1 VAKQIIL
8 DANILIRAVLGSKVS
23 QLLQDYAHEVSF
35 ITVDEAL
42 EDAKTYIPQV
52 MQHHD
57 ANQESIAAAL
67 TKLEILMRFIHLIP
81 VSSLSQTEQEAR
93 DRLKQRDEDDWPFL
107 ALALIL
113 NCPIWTEDTDFFGSG
128 VATWTSDRIQLFLDS

>member
-1 VAKQIIL
+1 MAKQIIL

-67 TKLEILMRFIHLIP
+67 AKLEILMRFIHLIP